1 MTTASSSTAIPLQA
15 LELLGRW
22 NRFVKGFK
30 PYEPSCSCCVG
41 MGIETA
47 DDLDVSL
54 LSYLS
59 EKYIGDLVM
68 GDILRTGAG
77 YEMARAGSVV
87 RLLQAFA
94 KRTLDAPESAQQTV
108 LEDIRIALDT
118 AEGVEASASAPAP

>member
-1 MTTASSSTAIPLQA
+1 MTAPSTAIPLKA

-41 MGIETA
+41 MGIESA

-77 YEMARAGSVV
+77 YEMGRAGSVV

-94 KRTLDAPESAQQTV
+94 KRSLEAPETAQQTI
-108 LEDIRIALDT
+108 LEDIRVALDT
-118 AEGVEASASAPAP
+118 AEGIDAGTASPA

>member
-1 MTTASSSTAIPLQA
+1 MTTASPSTAIPLKA
-15 LELLGRW
+15 LDLLGRW

-30 PYEPSCSCCVG
+30 PYEPSCSCCIG

-54 LSYLS
+54 LSYLG
-59 EKYIGDLVM
+59 EKYTGDLVM

-77 YEMARAGSVV
+77 YEMGRAGSVAK
-87 RLLQAFA
+87 LLQAFA
-94 KRTLDAPESAQQTV
+94 KRALDAPESAQETV

-118 AEGVEASASAPAP
+118 AEGVEAPAPAP

>member
-1 MTTASSSTAIPLQA
+1 
-15 LELLGRW
+15 
-22 NRFVKGFK
+22 
-30 PYEPSCSCCVG
+30 

>member
-1 MTTASSSTAIPLQA
+1 MTSASPSTAIPLKA
-15 LELLGRW
+15 LDLLGRW

-30 PYEPSCSCCVG
+30 PYEPSCSCCIG

-54 LSYLS
+54 LSYLG
-59 EKYIGDLVM
+59 EKYTGDLVM

-77 YEMARAGSVV
+77 YEMGRAGSVV
-87 RLLQAFA
+87 KLLQAFA
-94 KRTLDAPESAQQTV
+94 KRALDAPESAQETV

-118 AEGVEASASAPAP
+118 AEGVEAPAPAP